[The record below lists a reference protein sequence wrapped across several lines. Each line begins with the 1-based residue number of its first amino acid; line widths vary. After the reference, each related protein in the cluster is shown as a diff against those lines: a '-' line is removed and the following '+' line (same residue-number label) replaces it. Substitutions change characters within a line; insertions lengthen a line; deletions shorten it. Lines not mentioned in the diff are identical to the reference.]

1 MIKRTTRTCL
11 ALALTLGV
19 SLLCLISYQPPVN
32 AAETAAADD
41 GRAVPDVPKDL
52 SQEEV
57 RDLIA
62 RLSELDR
69 QAPQETQRG
78 TLATGGLFRAFQD
91 EGKRIRDIFAGMV
104 AAVDALPT
112 VPALLWSQLTV
123 GGIVSGWRIFAEIV
137 TFLLI
142 GILAEWA
149 YRRVS
154 TLASIRRRQSTSQ
167 TMAARL
173 GFLSLQALIDLFGI
187 LVFAL
192 TAIALMYMS
201 GSKTSAQPLLFMTIM
216 YGLINLRLVLLVS
229 RFILAPKTGWLR
241 TVPLSD
247 HAARAIHTRV
257 LLVASALVFSRC
269 VSQFL
274 WGSGLDVALL
284 QLIVFT
290 LYSIVPVI
298 IVAVIWQARAPV
310 TACLGR
316 TVSDDGGVSP
326 LRHSVAANWHVFASA
341 YVLAI
346 FAAGILVVSG
356 TQRDAFGPVVAS
368 WLLLVIVPAADAGL
382 QALVVRLFRPRAAIA
397 ATPTGAGEPEAE
409 GTAAHKADGVTYEAV
424 ALRNLRILLALLVAC
439 VFAMK
444 LWHIDMMG
452 FAEAL
457 FGSLLA
463 EALIE
468 TSVAVLMAYA
478 VWGFVKAAVER
489 NVALETRRKDEQD
502 SGGEAGGPG
511 ATRLATLLPLLR
523 KFVLITLSVM
533 VVLIAISSLGIN
545 IGPLIAGAGVVG
557 IAIGFGAQ
565 TLVKD
570 IVSGLFFLIDDAFR
584 MGEYV
589 EIENTRGQVEKIS
602 IRSLQLRHHNGPV
615 HTIPFGEIKQLT
627 NYSRDWIIM
636 KFELRL
642 PFETNIDHVRKI
654 IKKIGEEMMQDPEL
668 APVMLEPLKSQGVAH
683 MDDSALIVRCKFK
696 AKPGQQFM
704 VRRVAFMRIQE
715 AFADEG
721 IQFAPRRVIVE
732 TTTPKEAVQAAASAI
747 AAEQE
752 PTTKDGKPRL
762 V

>member
-1 MIKRTTRTCL
+1 MIKRITRTCL
-11 ALALTLGV
+11 VLALTLGV
-19 SLLCLISYQPPVN
+19 SLLYLISHQPPVN
-32 AAETAAADD
+32 AAETAATDD
-41 GRAVPDVPKDL
+41 SRALPEVPKGL
-52 SQEEV
+52 SQEEI

-78 TLATGGLFRAFQD
+78 TLATGGLFQTFQE
-91 EGKRIRDIFAGMV
+91 EGERIRDIFAGMV

-112 VPALLWSQLTV
+112 LPVLLWSQLTF
-123 GGIVSGWRIFAEIV
+123 GGIVSGWHIFAEIV
-137 TFLLI
+137 AFLLI

-216 YGLINLRLVLLVS
+216 YGLTNLRLVLLVS

-284 QLIVFT
+284 ELVVLI
-290 LYSIVPVI
+290 LYSITPVI

-316 TVSDDGGVSP
+316 TASDDGGVSP
-326 LRHSVAANWHVFASA
+326 LRQSLAANWHVFASA
-341 YVLAI
+341 YVLVI
-346 FAAGILVVSG
+346 FAAGILISFG

-397 ATPTGAGEPEAE
+397 ATPTGADEPEAE
-409 GTAAHKADGVTYEAV
+409 GTAAHKADEGTYEAV

-439 VFAMK
+439 VFAK

-457 FGSLLA
+457 LGSRLA

-502 SGGEAGGPG
+502 SGGEVGGPG

-523 KFVLITLSVM
+523 KFVVITLSVM

-589 EIENTRGQVEKIS
+589 EIEKTRGQVEKIS

-636 KFELRL
+636 KFDLRV
-642 PFETNIDHVRKI
+642 PFETNIDRVRKI
-654 IKKIGEEMMQDPEL
+654 VKKIGEEMMQDPEL
-668 APVMLEPLKSQGVAH
+668 APMMLEPLKSQGITH

-704 VRRVAFMRIQE
+704 VRRVAFMRIQQ

-721 IQFAPRRVIVE
+721 IRFAPRRVIVE

-747 AAEQE
+747 ATEQE
-752 PTTKDGKPRL
+752 AATKADKPRL